1 MSVTLSKRLEA
12 YAEFAKF
19 CMHHNVYPDRVAEAI
34 QLMADNR
41 NKGLRWDATQQLR
54 LRNQAKAILKELG
67 FDQID
72 VINGE
77 LNFRDRHGDLCQLP
91 KIV

>member
-12 YAEFAKF
+12 YTEFAKF
-19 CMHHNVYPDRVAEAI
+19 CMRHNVYPDRVAEAI
-34 QLMADNR
+34 QLMANSR
-41 NKGLRWDATQQLR
+41 TAKGYEATQR
-54 LRNQAKAILKELG
+54 LRSQAEAILKELG

-72 VINGE
+72 VINHE
-77 LNFRDRHGDLCQLP
+77 LNFRDRHEDLCQLP

>member
-19 CMHHNVYPDRVAEAI
+19 CMRHNARPDCVAEAI

-41 NKGLRWDATQQLR
+41 TSKGWETAQRF
-54 LRNQAKAILKELG
+54 RNQAEAILKELG

-72 VINGE
+72 VTNGE
-77 LNFRDRHGDLCQLP
+77 LNFRDQHGDLCQLP
-91 KIV
+91 KII